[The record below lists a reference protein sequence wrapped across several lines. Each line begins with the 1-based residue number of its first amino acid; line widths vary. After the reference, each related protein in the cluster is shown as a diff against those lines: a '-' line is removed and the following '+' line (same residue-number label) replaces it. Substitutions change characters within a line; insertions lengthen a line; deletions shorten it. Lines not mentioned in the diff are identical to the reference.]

1 MEQCPDLIVKK
12 METLQGILERIV
24 YENPDTGYTVG
35 RLSARDHS
43 ELITVVGNLASVN
56 PGESLLLQGGWVDN
70 ARYGRQFQIEKYET
84 ILPANVVGL
93 RKYLGSGLI
102 KGIGPKMA
110 TRIVHKF
117 GMDTMDIIEHAP
129 EKLARI
135 PGIGRHRV
143 KIIKEAWEAQREIK
157 NVMLFLQSH
166 DVSTTHAAK
175 IYKTYENDAIA
186 IVTENPYRLADDIY
200 GIGFVTADT
209 IAQKLGIDKDAPH
222 RVQAGIKYVLSQK
235 ADDGHVFQHRD
246 ELVEAC
252 QTMLEQE
259 PEAIAEGVH
268 ALIETGEVMVPD
280 FADLLHTGEQAAVG
294 ETQNDYE
301 ISNQQSAVSS
311 QEEISDVHQHPLST
325 DNHSAIYL
333 APFYYAELGVANQF
347 LRLLSNEGQD
357 HNLAE
362 ATTSSSISDVV
373 LTQLEQEMDIRFAPQ
388 QREAIHTAMTAR
400 AMILTGGPGTG
411 KTTTTVGMIR
421 LFETQGRHI
430 TLTAPTGRAAKRL
443 SETTGGEAKTIH
455 RLLEF
460 SPQINAFKRN
470 RQNPLDTD
478 VVIVDETSMVD
489 LVLMNRLMQAIRPTT
504 TLVLIGDIDQLPSVG
519 AGNVLRSLID
529 SQRIPVIKLT
539 EIFRQAQESMIVM
552 NAHRINKGDF
562 PELTGDA
569 NRNFFFIEEDDPEE
583 IVELICSL
591 IADRLPQHYDYHP
604 MDDIQLLCPMRR
616 GALGTE
622 NLNKRLQEV
631 LNIEST
637 APAAHPLEK
646 ARFGPRTYGQVPR
659 RGEVT
664 SSRSRTAGGFRIGDK
679 VMQVRNNYDY
689 DVFNGDIG
697 RVVAIDLID
706 KKVRIQF
713 PDKQVAYDTA
723 DLGELVLAYATTIHK
738 AQGSEY
744 PAVVI
749 PLHTQHYLMLQRNLL
764 YTGITRA
771 KERVVIV
778 GTKRALGIC
787 IRNNQV
793 MERNSYLAERLQE
806 GRGEN

>member
-1 MEQCPDLIVKK
+1 

-35 RLSARDHS
+35 RLSARDHV

-56 PGESLLLQGGWVDN
+56 PGESLLLQGEWVDN
-70 ARYGRQFQIEKYET
+70 AKYGRQFQIEKYET

-110 TRIVHKF
+110 TRIVQKF

-186 IVTENPYRLADDIY
+186 VVTENPYRLADDIY

-235 ADDGHVFQHRD
+235 ADEGHVFQHHN

-259 PEAIAEGVH
+259 AEAIEDGIHV
-268 ALIETGEVMVPD
+268 LTQKEEVMVPD
-280 FADLLHTGEQAAVG
+280 FTDPMHANEQVNVG
-294 ETQNDYE
+294 EPQEGYE
-301 ISNQQSAVSS
+301 ISNQESSGQQDSGQQEDFRADTAVLQPTPDSR
-311 QEEISDVHQHPLST
+311 QPMVSDS
-325 DNHSAIYL
+325 HSAIYL

-357 HNLAE
+357 LSYRDTKALSF
-362 ATTSSSISDVV
+362 TTDAV
-373 LTQLEQEMDIRFAPQ
+373 LTELEQEMGLRFAPQ
-388 QREAIHTAMTAR
+388 QREAIRTAMTAR

-421 LFETQGRHI
+421 LFESQGRHI

-460 SPQINAFKRN
+460 SPQNNGFKRN

-489 LVLMNRLMQAIRPTT
+489 LVLMNRLMQAIRPST
-504 TLVLIGDIDQLPSVG
+504 TLILIGDVDQLPSVG
-519 AGNVLRSLID
+519 AGNVLKSLID
-529 SQRIPVIKLT
+529 SQKIPVIKLT

-562 PELTGDA
+562 PELTGEAD
-569 NRNFFFIEEDDPEE
+569 RNFFFIEEEDPDE

-591 IADRLPQHYDYHP
+591 ISDRLPQHYDYHP
-604 MDDIQLLCPMRR
+604 IDDIQLLCPMRR

-622 NLNKRLQEV
+622 SLNKRLQEV
-631 LNIEST
+631 LNLEYT
-637 APAAHPLEK
+637 APATIHPLEK
-646 ARFGPRTYGQVPR
+646 ARFGPRASKQVSQFS
-659 RGEVT
+659 G
-664 SSRSRTAGGFRIGDK
+664 RSRTAGGFRIGDK

-697 RVVAIDLID
+697 RVVAIEHID

-778 GTKRALGIC
+778 GTKQALAIC

-793 MERNSYLAERLQE
+793 MERNTYLAERLQ
-806 GRGEN
+806 

>member
-1 MEQCPDLIVKK
+1 

-24 YENPDTGYTVG
+24 YESPDTGYTVG
-35 RLSARDHS
+35 RLSARDHA
-43 ELITVVGNLASVN
+43 ELLTVVGNLASVN
-56 PGESLLLQGGWVDN
+56 PGESLLLQGEWVDN

-110 TRIVHKF
+110 ALIVRKF
-117 GMDTMDIIEHAP
+117 GMDTMDVIENEP
-129 EKLARI
+129 DKLARV
-135 PGIGRHRV
+135 PGIGRKRV
-143 KIIKEAWEAQREIK
+143 EIIKEAWEAQREIK

-166 DVSTTHAAK
+166 DVSTAHAAK
-175 IYKTYENDAIA
+175 IYKTYGNDAIP
-186 IVTENPYRLADDIY
+186 IVTENPYQLADDIY

-209 IAQKLGIDKDAPH
+209 IAQKLGIDKDAPQ

-235 ADDGHVFQHRD
+235 ADDGHVFQHHP
-246 ELVEAC
+246 ELIEAC

-259 PEAIAEGVH
+259 PEAIEKGIH
-268 ALIETGEVMVPD
+268 ALVEKEEIINPNFTD
-280 FADLLHTGEQAAVG
+280 FPSADEQGAIS
-294 ETQNDYE
+294 EPQDNYD
-301 ISNQQSAVSS
+301 ISNESS
-311 QEEISDVHQHPLST
+311 VVNPQHELPDDHQTSLSESREPRV
-325 DNHSAIYL
+325 DSHSAIYL

-347 LRLLSNEGQD
+347 LRI
-357 HNLAE
+357 LASGE
-362 ATTSSSISDVV
+362 DTATPTASADILAS
-373 LTQLEQEMDIRFAPQ
+373 LTQLESEMRIRFAPQ
-388 QREAIHTAMTAR
+388 QREAIHTALTTR

-421 LFETQGRHI
+421 LFEAQGRHI

-460 SPQINAFKRN
+460 SPQINSFKRN

-478 VVIVDETSMVD
+478 VVIVDEMSMVD
-489 LVLMNRLMQAIRPTT
+489 LVLMNRLMQAIRPSTT
-504 TLVLIGDIDQLPSVG
+504 VILIGDVDQLPSVG
-519 AGNVLRSLID
+519 AGNVLRALID
-529 SQRIPVIKLT
+529 SQKIPVIELT
-539 EIFRQAQESMIVM
+539 EIFRQAQESLIVT

-562 PELTGDA
+562 PELTGDTD
-569 NRNFFFIEEDDPEE
+569 RNFFFIEEEDPEK
-583 IVELICSL
+583 ITELITSI
-591 IADRLPQHYDYHP
+591 IADRLPKHYGYHP
-604 MDDIQLLCPMRR
+604 IDDIQLLCPMRR
-616 GALGTE
+616 GTLGTE

-631 LNIEST
+631 LNIEYT
-637 APAAHPLEK
+637 APTAHPLEK
-646 ARFGPRTYGQVPR
+646 ARFGTRGDNKQAPRFGNQSATV
-659 RGEVT
+659 
-664 SSRSRTAGGFRIGDK
+664 GGLRVGDK
-679 VMQVRNNYDY
+679 VMQIRNNYDY

-697 RVVAIDLID
+697 RVVTIERID
-706 KKVRIQF
+706 KKVCIQY

-778 GTKRALGIC
+778 GTKKALGIC

-793 MERNSYLAERLQE
+793 TERNSYLAERMQ
-806 GRGEN
+806 

>member
-1 MEQCPDLIVKK
+1 MD
-12 METLQGILERIV
+12 TLQGILERII
-24 YENPDTGYTVG
+24 YENSDTGYTVG
-35 RLSARDHS
+35 RLSARDHA

-56 PGESLLLQGGWVDN
+56 PGESLLLRGEWVDN
-70 ARYGRQFQIEKYET
+70 AKYGRQFQIDKYET

-110 TRIVHKF
+110 GLIVRKF
-117 GMDTMDIIEHAP
+117 GMDTMDVIENAP
-129 EKLARI
+129 EKLARV
-135 PGIGRHRV
+135 PGIGRKRV
-143 KIIKEAWEAQREIK
+143 QIIKEAWEAQREIK

-166 DVSTTHAAK
+166 DVSAAHAAK

-209 IAQKLGIDKDAPH
+209 IAQKLGVDKDAPQ

-235 ADDGHVFQHRD
+235 ADEGHVFQHRAA
-246 ELVEAC
+246 LIEAC
-252 QTMLEQE
+252 QTILEQE
-259 PEAIAEGVH
+259 PEAIAQGIH
-268 ALIETGEVMVPD
+268 TLIEIEEIINPGFTELSTPNGRISIDEPDGEYDINHQP
-280 FADLLHTGEQAAVG
+280 
-294 ETQNDYE
+294 
-301 ISNQQSAVSS
+301 SAISS
-311 QEEISDVHQHPLST
+311 QQDDPDSHQVPLSG
-325 DNHSAIYL
+325 NREPKAESPSAIYL

-347 LRLLSNEGQD
+347 LRI
-357 HNLAE
+357 LAFTDKRDIGST
-362 ATTSSSISDVV
+362 AINTSSSNIAAAI
-373 LTQLEQEMDIRFAPQ
+373 TQLENEMRIRFAPQ
-388 QREAIHTAMTAR
+388 QREAIQTAMTTR

-421 LFETQGRHI
+421 LFEAQGKHI

-460 SPQINAFKRN
+460 SPQINSFKRN

-489 LVLMNRLMQAIRPTT
+489 IVLMNRLMQAIRPRTI
-504 TLVLIGDIDQLPSVG
+504 VILIGDVDQLPSVG
-519 AGNVLRSLID
+519 AGNVLKALID
-529 SQRIPVIKLT
+529 SQKIPVIQLT
-539 EIFRQAQESMIVM
+539 EIFRQARESMIVT
-552 NAHRINKGDF
+552 NAHRINRGDF

-569 NRNFFFIEEDDPEE
+569 DRNFFFLEEDDPDT
-583 IVELICSL
+583 ITELICSL
-591 IADRLPQHYDYHP
+591 ISDRLPSHYNYHP
-604 MDDIQLLCPMRR
+604 IDDIQLLCPMRR
-616 GALGTE
+616 GVLGTE

-631 LNIEST
+631 LNIEYT
-637 APAAHPLEK
+637 APAAHPLQK
-646 ARFGPRTYGQVPR
+646 ARFGPRTYNEAQHFGN
-659 RGEVT
+659 
-664 SSRSRTAGGFRIGDK
+664 RSATAGGFRVGDK

-697 RVVAIDLID
+697 RVVAIERLD
-706 KKVRIQF
+706 KKVYIQY
-713 PDKQVAYDTA
+713 PDKQVVYDTA

-778 GTKRALGIC
+778 GTKKALGIC

-793 MERNSYLAERLQE
+793 MERNSYLAERLQWLSVF
-806 GRGEN
+806 RNSQR

>member
-1 MEQCPDLIVKK
+1 
-12 METLQGILERIV
+12 
-24 YENPDTGYTVG
+24 
-35 RLSARDHS
+35 
-43 ELITVVGNLASVN
+43 
-56 PGESLLLQGGWVDN
+56 
-70 ARYGRQFQIEKYET
+70 
-84 ILPANVVGL
+84 
-93 RKYLGSGLI
+93 
-102 KGIGPKMA
+102 
-110 TRIVHKF
+110 
-117 GMDTMDIIEHAP
+117 
-129 EKLARI
+129 
-135 PGIGRHRV
+135 
-143 KIIKEAWEAQREIK
+143 
-157 NVMLFLQSH
+157 MLFLQSH
-166 DVSTTHAAK
+166 DVSTAHAAK
-175 IYKTYENDAIA
+175 IYKTYGNDAIPV
-186 IVTENPYRLADDIY
+186 VTEDPYRLADDIY

-209 IAQKLGIDKDAPH
+209 IAQKLGIDKDAPQ

-235 ADDGHVFQHRD
+235 ADDGHVFQHRA
-246 ELVEAC
+246 ELIEAC
-252 QTMLEQE
+252 QTMLELE
-259 PEAIAEGVH
+259 LGAIEKGISV
-268 ALIETGEVMVPD
+268 LVEKEEIINPG
-280 FADLLHTGEQAAVG
+280 FADRLGSDEQLNVS
-294 ETQNDYE
+294 ETQDTYE
-301 ISNQQSAVSS
+301 IDD
-311 QEEISDVHQHPLST
+311 QEPLST
-325 DNHSAIYL
+325 DDRQLTTDSHSAIYL

-347 LRLLSNEGQD
+347 LRLLSSGQ
-357 HNLAE
+357 E
-362 ATTSSSISDVV
+362 QSITPPLPNSTPS
-373 LTQLEQEMDIRFAPQ
+373 LTQLESEMGIRFAPQ
-388 QREAIHTAMTAR
+388 QREAIHTAMTTLT
-400 AMILTGGPGTG
+400 MILTGGPGTG
-411 KTTTTVGMIR
+411 KTTTVVGMIR
-421 LFETQGRHI
+421 LFGAEGRRI

-443 SETTGGEAKTIH
+443 SETTGSEAKTIH

-460 SPQINAFKRN
+460 SPQNNGFKRN

-504 TLVLIGDIDQLPSVG
+504 TLILIGDTDQLPSVG
-519 AGNVLRSLID
+519 AGNVLRELID
-529 SQRIPVIKLT
+529 SHKIPVIQLT
-539 EIFRQAQESMIVM
+539 EIFRQAQESMIVT

-562 PELTGDA
+562 PELTGDTD
-569 NRNFFFIEEDDPEE
+569 RNFFFIEEEDPEV
-583 IVELICSL
+583 ITELICSL

-616 GALGTE
+616 GTLGTE

-631 LNIEST
+631 LNPEYATPVS
-637 APAAHPLEK
+637 HPLEK
-646 ARFGPRTYGQVPR
+646 RRFGVGPYKRMSEPVGQ
-659 RGEVT
+659 
-664 SSRSRTAGGFRIGDK
+664 SRTAGGFRVGDK

-697 RVVAIDLID
+697 RVVAIEHID
-706 KKVRIQF
+706 KKVCIQF

-806 GRGEN
+806 

>member
-1 MEQCPDLIVKK
+1 

-56 PGESLLLQGGWVDN
+56 PGESLLLQGEWVDN

-117 GMDTMDIIEHAP
+117 GMDTMDIIEQEP

-222 RVQAGIKYVLSQK
+222 RVEAGIKYVLSQK
-235 ADDGHVFQHRD
+235 ADEGHVFQHHG
-246 ELVEAC
+246 ELIEAC

-259 PEAIAEGVH
+259 PTAIEEGIL
-268 ALIETGEVMVPD
+268 ALIEKEEVMVPD
-280 FADLLHTGEQAAVG
+280 FTDLLHTGERVAVG
-294 ETQNDYE
+294 EIHTDYE
-301 ISNQQSAVSS
+301 TNSQSSVNSL
-311 QEEISDVHQHPLST
+311 QPETSDAHQAPLST
-325 DNHSAIYL
+325 HNSQPITDDHSAIYL

-347 LRLLSNEGQD
+347 LRLLSYGDQGFI
-357 HNLAE
+357 HGKPE
-362 ATTSSSISDVV
+362 ASSINTAV
-373 LTQLEQEMDIRFAPQ
+373 LTELEQEMGIHFAPQ
-388 QREAIHTAMTAR
+388 QREAIQTAMTAR

-421 LFETQGRHI
+421 LFEVQGRRI

-489 LVLMNRLMQAIRPTT
+489 LVLMNRLMQAIRPNT
-504 TLVLIGDIDQLPSVG
+504 TLILIGDVDQLPSVG
-519 AGNVLRSLID
+519 AGNVLKSLID
-529 SQRIPVIKLT
+529 SQRIPVIQLT

-569 NRNFFFIEEDDPEE
+569 DRNFFFIEEDDPEE

-604 MDDIQLLCPMRR
+604 IDDIQLLCPMRR
-616 GALGTE
+616 GTLGTE
-622 NLNKRLQEV
+622 SLNKRLQEV
-631 LNIEST
+631 LNVEYA
-637 APAAHPLEK
+637 APAATHPLEK
-646 ARFGPRTYGQVPR
+646 ARFG
-659 RGEVT
+659 
-664 SSRSRTAGGFRIGDK
+664 SRSRGQVSQFSDRSRTIGGFRIGDK
-679 VMQVRNNYDY
+679 VMQIRNNYDY

-697 RVVAIDLID
+697 RVVAIEHID

-744 PAVVI
+744 PAVVM

-778 GTKRALGIC
+778 GTKQALAIC

-806 GRGEN
+806 D

>member
-1 MEQCPDLIVKK
+1 MD
-12 METLQGILERIV
+12 TLQGILERIV

-35 RLSARDHS
+35 RFSARDHA

-56 PGESLLLQGGWVDN
+56 PGESLLLQGEWVDN
-70 ARYGRQFQIEKYET
+70 AKYGRQFQIEKYET
-84 ILPANVVGL
+84 VLPANVVGL

-110 TRIVHKF
+110 ALIVRKF
-117 GMDTMDIIEHAP
+117 GMDTMDVIEQEP
-129 EKLARI
+129 EKLTRV
-135 PGIGRHRV
+135 PGIGRKRV
-143 KIIKEAWEAQREIK
+143 EIIKEAWEAQREIK

-166 DVSTTHAAK
+166 DVSTAHAAK
-175 IYKTYENDAIA
+175 IYKTYGNDAIA

-209 IAQKLGIDKDAPH
+209 IAQKLGIDKDAPQ

-235 ADDGHVFQHRD
+235 ADEGHVFQHRP
-246 ELVEAC
+246 ELIEAC

-259 PEAIAEGVH
+259 PEAIEQGIH
-268 ALIETGEVMVPD
+268 ALVEIEEIINPSFTEFSNPD
-280 FADLLHTGEQAAVG
+280 GLDTIV
-294 ETQNDYE
+294 ETQDTYGIGGQQSA
-301 ISNQQSAVSS
+301 ISNQQDQPDS
-311 QEEISDVHQHPLST
+311 HQTPLSE
-325 DNHSAIYL
+325 NREPKAESHSAIYL

-347 LRLLSNEGQD
+347 LRI
-357 HNLAE
+357 LASDD
-362 ATTSSSISDVV
+362 AQNIGGPGNDAPSSVV
-373 LTQLEQEMDIRFAPQ
+373 SAAITELEDEMRIRFAPQ
-388 QREAIHTAMTAR
+388 QREAILTAMTAR

-421 LFETQGRHI
+421 LFEAQGRRI

-460 SPQINAFKRN
+460 SPQINSFKRN

-489 LVLMNRLMQAIRPTT
+489 LVLMNRLMQALRPSTT
-504 TLVLIGDIDQLPSVG
+504 IILIGDTDQLPSVG
-519 AGNVLRSLID
+519 AGNVLKALID
-529 SQRIPVIKLT
+529 SQKIPVIQLT
-539 EIFRQAQESMIVM
+539 EIFRQAQESMIVT
-552 NAHRINKGDF
+552 NAHRINKGES
-562 PELTGDA
+562 PELTGDTD
-569 NRNFFFIEEDDPEE
+569 RNFFFIEEDDPEDITE
-583 IVELICSL
+583 VICSL
-591 IADRLPQHYDYHP
+591 IAERLPSHYNYHP
-604 MDDIQLLCPMRR
+604 IDDIQLLCPMRR
-616 GALGTE
+616 GVLGTE
-622 NLNKRLQEV
+622 NLNTRLQEV
-631 LNIEST
+631 LNPPYAT
-637 APAAHPLEK
+637 PAAHPLIK
-646 ARFGPRTYGQVPR
+646 KHIGPGTHRRTDSFGDQ
-659 RGEVT
+659 
-664 SSRSRTAGGFRIGDK
+664 SATAGGFRVGDK
-679 VMQVRNNYDY
+679 VMQIRNNYDY

-697 RVVAIDLID
+697 RVIAIERLD
-706 KKVRIQF
+706 KKVHIQY
-713 PDKQVAYDTA
+713 PDKQVVYDTA

-744 PAVVI
+744 PVVVI

-778 GTKRALGIC
+778 GTKQALAIC

-793 MERNSYLAERLQE
+793 MERNGYLAERLQE
-806 GRGEN
+806 G

>member
-1 MEQCPDLIVKK
+1 

-35 RLSARDHS
+35 RLSARDHA
-43 ELITVVGNLASVN
+43 ELLTVVGNLASVN
-56 PGESLLLQGGWVDN
+56 PGESLLLQGEWVDN
-70 ARYGRQFQIEKYET
+70 AKYGRQFQIEKYET

-110 TRIVHKF
+110 ALIVRKF
-117 GMDTMDIIEHAP
+117 GMDTMDVIENEP
-129 EKLARI
+129 DKLARV
-135 PGIGRHRV
+135 PGIGRKRV
-143 KIIKEAWEAQREIK
+143 EIIKEAWEAQREIK

-166 DVSTTHAAK
+166 DVSTAHAAK
-175 IYKTYENDAIA
+175 IYKTYGNDAIP
-186 IVTENPYRLADDIY
+186 IVTENPYQLADDIY

-209 IAQKLGIDKDAPH
+209 IAQKLGMDKDAPQ
-222 RVQAGIKYVLSQK
+222 RVEAGIKYVLSQK
-235 ADDGHVFQHRD
+235 ADDGHVFQHRP
-246 ELVEAC
+246 ELIEAC

-259 PEAIAEGVH
+259 PEAIEKG
-268 ALIETGEVMVPD
+268 
-280 FADLLHTGEQAAVG
+280 LHTLVEKEEIINPSFTDLRGSDEQIGIDEPHGEY
-294 ETQNDYE
+294 D
-301 ISNQQSAVSS
+301 ISNQQSAVSDQNEIADGH
-311 QEEISDVHQHPLST
+311 QEPLLTDDRQLTT

-347 LRLLSNEGQD
+347 SRLLAYGDGQD
-357 HNLAE
+357 LGPTKADTSSANIDGLLAE
-362 ATTSSSISDVV
+362 
-373 LTQLEQEMDIRFAPQ
+373 LENEMRIHFAPQ
-388 QREAIHTAMTAR
+388 QREAIQTAMTAR

-421 LFETQGRHI
+421 LFAAQGRRI

-460 SPQINAFKRN
+460 SPQINSFKRN

-489 LVLMNRLMQAIRPTT
+489 LVLMNRLMQAIRPSTT
-504 TLVLIGDIDQLPSVG
+504 VILIGDTDQLPSVG
-519 AGNVLRSLID
+519 AGNVLKALIE
-529 SQRIPVIKLT
+529 SRKIPVIELT
-539 EIFRQAQESMIVM
+539 EIFRQAQESMIVT
-552 NAHRINKGDF
+552 NAHLINKGDY
-562 PELTGDA
+562 PELTGEAD
-569 NRNFFFIEEDDPEE
+569 RNFFFIEEEDPEE
-583 IVELICSL
+583 ITELICSL
-591 IADRLPQHYDYHP
+591 IADRLPQHYNYHP
-604 MDDIQLLCPMRR
+604 IDDIQLLCPMRR
-616 GALGTE
+616 GTLGTE
-622 NLNKRLQEV
+622 NLNRRLQEV
-631 LNIEST
+631 LNAGYT
-637 APAAHPLEK
+637 APAVHPLEK
-646 ARFGPRTYGQVPR
+646 ARFGARPDKQ
-659 RGEVT
+659 T
-664 SSRSRTAGGFRIGDK
+664 SRFGDQSATAGGFRVGDK
-679 VMQVRNNYDY
+679 VMQIRNNYDY

-697 RVVAIDLID
+697 RVVAIERLD
-706 KKVRIQF
+706 KKVHIQY

-771 KERVVIV
+771 KERVVVV
-778 GTKRALGIC
+778 GTKKALGIC

-806 GRGEN
+806 G

>member
-1 MEQCPDLIVKK
+1 

-24 YENPDTGYTVG
+24 YESPDTGYTVG
-35 RLSARDHS
+35 RLSARDHA
-43 ELITVVGNLASVN
+43 ELITVVGNLASIN
-56 PGESLLLQGGWVDN
+56 PGESLLLQGEWVDN
-70 ARYGRQFQIEKYET
+70 AKYGRQFQIEKYET

-110 TRIVHKF
+110 GLIVRKF
-117 GMDTMDIIEHAP
+117 GMDTMDVIENEP
-129 EKLARI
+129 EKLARV
-135 PGIGRHRV
+135 PGIGRKRV

-166 DVSTTHAAK
+166 DVSTAHAAK
-175 IYKTYENDAIA
+175 IYKTYENDAIP
-186 IVTENPYRLADDIY
+186 IVTEDPYRLADDIY

-209 IAQKLGIDKDAPH
+209 IAQKLGIDTDAPQ

-235 ADDGHVFQHRD
+235 ADEGHVFQHRA
-246 ELVEAC
+246 ELIEAC
-252 QTMLEQE
+252 QTMLELK
-259 PEAIAEGVH
+259 PEAIAQGISVLVEEEEIINPGFTDV
-268 ALIETGEVMVPD
+268 VVSD
-280 FADLLHTGEQAAVG
+280 EQNSTD
-294 ETQNDYE
+294 ETQENYE
-301 ISNQQSAVSS
+301 ISETD
-311 QEEISDVHQHPLST
+311 QEPLST

-347 LRLLSNEGQD
+347 LRLLSGRGQ
-357 HNLAE
+357 HLNHGKLKAE
-362 ATTSSSISDVV
+362 EAYTEALIR
-373 LTQLEQEMDIRFAPQ
+373 LEWDMRIRFALQ
-388 QREAIHTAMTAR
+388 QREAIYTAMTTPAL
-400 AMILTGGPGTG
+400 ILTGGPGTG
-411 KTTTTVGMIR
+411 KTTTVVGMIR
-421 LFETQGRHI
+421 LFEAEGRRI

-443 SETTGGEAKTIH
+443 SETTGSEAKTIH

-460 SPQINAFKRN
+460 SPQNNGFKRN

-504 TLVLIGDIDQLPSVG
+504 TVILIGDTDQLPSVG
-519 AGNVLRSLID
+519 AGNVLRELID
-529 SQRIPVIKLT
+529 SRRIPVIQLT
-539 EIFRQAQESMIVM
+539 KIFRQAQESMIVT

-562 PELTGDA
+562 PELTGDMD
-569 NRNFFFIEEDDPEE
+569 RNFFFIEEEDPDA
-583 IVELICSL
+583 ITELICSL

-616 GALGTE
+616 GMLGTE
-622 NLNKRLQEV
+622 SFNKRLQEV
-631 LNIEST
+631 LNPEYA
-637 APAAHPLEK
+637 APISHPLEK
-646 ARFGPRTYGQVPR
+646 SRFGVQTYRQVPR

-664 SSRSRTAGGFRIGDK
+664 SSVSRTAGGFRVGDK

-689 DVFNGDIG
+689 EVFNGDIG
-697 RVVAIDLID
+697 RVVAIEHLD
-706 KKVRIQF
+706 KKVYIQF

-793 MERNSYLAERLQE
+793 MQRNSYLAERLQ
-806 GRGEN
+806 GRDEN

>member
-1 MEQCPDLIVKK
+1 

-35 RLSARDHS
+35 RLSARDHA
-43 ELITVVGNLASVN
+43 ELLTVVGNLASVN
-56 PGESLLLQGGWVDN
+56 PGESLLLRGEWVDN
-70 ARYGRQFQIEKYET
+70 AKYGRQFQIEKYET

-110 TRIVHKF
+110 ALIVRKF
-117 GMDTMDIIEHAP
+117 GMDTMDVIENEP
-129 EKLARI
+129 DKLARV
-135 PGIGRHRV
+135 PGIGRKRV
-143 KIIKEAWEAQREIK
+143 EIIKEAWEAQREIK

-166 DVSTTHAAK
+166 DVSTAHAAK
-175 IYKTYENDAIA
+175 IYKTYGNDAIP
-186 IVTENPYRLADDIY
+186 IVTENPYQLADDIY

-209 IAQKLGIDKDAPH
+209 IAQKLGMDKDAPQ
-222 RVQAGIKYVLSQK
+222 RVEAGIKYVLSQK
-235 ADDGHVFQHRD
+235 ADDGHVFQHHP
-246 ELVEAC
+246 ELIEAC

-259 PEAIAEGVH
+259 PEAIEQGLH
-268 ALIETGEVMVPD
+268 ALVEKEEIINPKFTDLMGSDEQISIDEPHGEYD
-280 FADLLHTGEQAAVG
+280 
-294 ETQNDYE
+294 
-301 ISNQQSAVSS
+301 ISNQPSVSVS
-311 QEEISDVHQHPLST
+311 FHQEEPSDADQALLSTDDGQPTT

-347 LRLLSNEGQD
+347 SRLLAYGEGQELGPTKAD
-357 HNLAE
+357 TSSANIAGLLAE
-362 ATTSSSISDVV
+362 
-373 LTQLEQEMDIRFAPQ
+373 LENEMRIHFAPQ
-388 QREAIHTAMTAR
+388 QREAIQTAMTAR

-421 LFETQGRHI
+421 LFAAQGRRI

-460 SPQINAFKRN
+460 SPQINSFKRN

-478 VVIVDETSMVD
+478 VIIVDETSMVD
-489 LVLMNRLMQAIRPTT
+489 LVLMNRLMQAIRPSTT
-504 TLVLIGDIDQLPSVG
+504 VILIGDTDQLPSVG
-519 AGNVLRSLID
+519 AGNVLKALIE
-529 SQRIPVIKLT
+529 SRKIPVIELT
-539 EIFRQAQESMIVM
+539 EVFRQAQESLIVT

-562 PELTGDA
+562 PELTGEVD
-569 NRNFFFIEEDDPEE
+569 RNFFFIEKEDPEE
-583 IVELICSL
+583 ITELICSL

-604 MDDIQLLCPMRR
+604 IDDIQLLSPMRR
-616 GALGTE
+616 GILGTE

-631 LNIEST
+631 LNAGYT
-637 APAAHPLEK
+637 APAPHPLEK
-646 ARFGPRTYGQVPR
+646 ARFGARPYKQ
-659 RGEVT
+659 T
-664 SSRSRTAGGFRIGDK
+664 SRFGDQSATAGGFRVGDK
-679 VMQVRNNYDY
+679 VMQIRNNYDY

-697 RVVAIDLID
+697 RVVAIERLD
-706 KKVRIQF
+706 KKVHIQYS
-713 PDKQVAYDTA
+713 DKQVAYDTA

-778 GTKRALGIC
+778 GTKKALGIC

-793 MERNSYLAERLQE
+793 MERNSYLAERLQ
-806 GRGEN
+806 

>member
-1 MEQCPDLIVKK
+1 
-12 METLQGILERIV
+12 
-24 YENPDTGYTVG
+24 
-35 RLSARDHS
+35 
-43 ELITVVGNLASVN
+43 
-56 PGESLLLQGGWVDN
+56 
-70 ARYGRQFQIEKYET
+70 
-84 ILPANVVGL
+84 
-93 RKYLGSGLI
+93 
-102 KGIGPKMA
+102 
-110 TRIVHKF
+110 
-117 GMDTMDIIEHAP
+117 
-129 EKLARI
+129 
-135 PGIGRHRV
+135 
-143 KIIKEAWEAQREIK
+143 
-157 NVMLFLQSH
+157 
-166 DVSTTHAAK
+166 
-175 IYKTYENDAIA
+175 
-186 IVTENPYRLADDIY
+186 
-200 GIGFVTADT
+200 
-209 IAQKLGIDKDAPH
+209 
-222 RVQAGIKYVLSQK
+222 
-235 ADDGHVFQHRD
+235 
-246 ELVEAC
+246 
-252 QTMLEQE
+252 MLEQE
-259 PEAIAEGVH
+259 PEAIEEGVRT
-268 ALIETGEVMVPD
+268 LIEKEEVMVPGFTD
-280 FADLLHTGEQAAVG
+280 PMHTDEQITVDEPLG
-294 ETQNDYE
+294 NYGSSDKQE
-301 ISNQQSAVSS
+301 ISEAHQEPFSTDNQQ
-311 QEEISDVHQHPLST
+311 LT
-325 DNHSAIYL
+325 TGNHSAIYL

-347 LRLLSNEGQD
+347 LRLLSNEGRD
-357 HNLAE
+357 LSYGDTKA
-362 ATTSSSISDVV
+362 SSSTTDAV
-373 LTQLEQEMDIRFAPQ
+373 LTELEREMGLRFAPQ

-421 LFETQGRHI
+421 LFESQGRHI

-489 LVLMNRLMQAIRPTT
+489 LVLMNRLMQAIRPSTSII
-504 TLVLIGDIDQLPSVG
+504 LIGDVDQLPSVG
-519 AGNVLRSLID
+519 AGNVLKSLID

-562 PELTGDA
+562 PELTGDTD
-569 NRNFFFIEEDDPEE
+569 RNFFFIEAADPEE

-604 MDDIQLLCPMRR
+604 IDDIQLLCPMRR
-616 GALGTE
+616 GVLGTE

-631 LNIEST
+631 LNVEYTPRST
-637 APAAHPLEK
+637 HPLEK
-646 ARFGPRTYGQVPR
+646 ARFGSRTHGQGPR

-664 SSRSRTAGGFRIGDK
+664 SPRSRTAGGFRIGDK

-697 RVVAIDLID
+697 RVVAIEHID

-778 GTKRALGIC
+778 GTKQALGIC

-793 MERNSYLAERLQE
+793 MERNSYLAERLRE
-806 GRGEN
+806 DRDEN

>member
-1 MEQCPDLIVKK
+1 

-35 RLSARDHS
+35 RLSARDHA
-43 ELITVVGNLASVN
+43 ELLTVVGNLASVN
-56 PGESLLLQGGWVDN
+56 PGESLLLQGEWVDN

-110 TRIVHKF
+110 ALIVRKF
-117 GMDTMDIIEHAP
+117 GMDTMDIIEQEP
-129 EKLARI
+129 DKLARV
-135 PGIGRHRV
+135 PGIGRKRV
-143 KIIKEAWEAQREIK
+143 EIIKEAWEAQREIK

-166 DVSTTHAAK
+166 DVSTAHAAK
-175 IYKTYENDAIA
+175 IYKTYGNDAIP
-186 IVTENPYRLADDIY
+186 IVTENPYQLADDIY

-209 IAQKLGIDKDAPH
+209 IAQKLGIDKDAPQ

-235 ADDGHVFQHRD
+235 ADEGHVFQHHP
-246 ELVEAC
+246 ELIEAC
-252 QTMLEQE
+252 QNMLEQE
-259 PEAIAEGVH
+259 PEAIEQGIH
-268 ALIETGEVMVPD
+268 ALVEKEEIINPNFTELAGSDGQVGIDETSDEY
-280 FADLLHTGEQAAVG
+280 H
-294 ETQNDYE
+294 
-301 ISNQQSAVSS
+301 ISDQQSAVSHQEETSDTDQPPPSES
-311 QEEISDVHQHPLST
+311 QEPRTENP
-325 DNHSAIYL
+325 SAIYL

-347 LRLLSNEGQD
+347 SRLLAYGEGQAIGHIETD
-357 HNLAE
+357 TL
-362 ATTSSSISDVV
+362 SSKIAGF
-373 LTQLEQEMDIRFAPQ
+373 LTELENEMRIQFAPQ

-421 LFETQGRHI
+421 LFAAQGKHI

-460 SPQINAFKRN
+460 SPQINSFKRN

-489 LVLMNRLMQAIRPTT
+489 LVLMNRLMQAIRPSTT
-504 TLVLIGDIDQLPSVG
+504 VILIGDVDQLPSVG
-519 AGNVLRSLID
+519 AGNVLKALID
-529 SQRIPVIKLT
+529 SQKIPVIALT
-539 EIFRQAQESMIVM
+539 EIFRQAQESMIVT

-569 NRNFFFIEEDDPEE
+569 DRNFFFMEAEEPET
-583 IVELICSL
+583 ITELICSL

-604 MDDIQLLCPMRR
+604 IDDIQLLCPMRR
-616 GALGTE
+616 GVLGTE
-622 NLNKRLQEV
+622 NLNRRLQEV
-631 LNIEST
+631 LNMEYT
-637 APAAHPLEK
+637 APASHPLEK
-646 ARFGPRTYGQVPR
+646 ARFGARSQSQ
-659 RGEVT
+659 T
-664 SSRSRTAGGFRIGDK
+664 SRFGNTAVTAGGFRVGDK

-697 RVVAIDLID
+697 RVVAIERID
-706 KKVRIQF
+706 KKVHIQY

-778 GTKRALGIC
+778 GTKKALGIC

-793 MERNSYLAERLQE
+793 MDRNSYLAERLQE
-806 GRGEN
+806 S